1 VLSRLLLHFLT
12 VDVLRESV
20 CDCFHEILSKGMDPV
35 AKTEL
40 VESLVRV
47 LENAGILSP
56 SEVSIFNLFH
66 GVSIDVPSP
75 PPAGKN

>member
-1 VLSRLLLHFLT
+1 MQLIT

-20 CDCFHEILSKGMDPV
+20 CDCFHGIISKGMDPV

-47 LENAGILSP
+47 LESAGVMST
-56 SEVSIFNLFH
+56 SEVCTL
-66 GVSIDVPSP
+66 
-75 PPAGKN
+75 